1 MVQPLAIVCYE
12 RLMPGSQLVNRL
24 QDLGYR
30 VLALSNP
37 GLLAATA
44 RRELPLVAFVDLDAR
59 GDICGEIERIKA
71 DSSTAHLPVV
81 AFAPDNRPELLD
93 AGQKAGANLVVGET
107 NLGDHLEQLL
117 EQALRVD

>member
-1 MVQPLAIVCYE
+1 
-12 RLMPGSQLVNRL
+12 MPGSQLVNRL

-30 VLALSNP
+30 VLMLNNP

-71 DSSTAHLPVV
+71 DGSTAHLPVV
-81 AFAPDNRPELLD
+81 AFAPDNRPELLA
-93 AGQKAGANLVVGET
+93 AGQKSGANLVVGET

-117 EQALRVD
+117 EQALRLD